1 MDYVFLFFNVILY
14 FAATFFF
21 YRKAVSFFNFEISFW
36 QYSVYLFLYII
47 IFGITVLPAFS
58 EEKFPFFLI
67 TYLLMIV
74 FDCVCGFLCK
84 IFNIRIYKKDGVIKD
99 RITRCI
105 EVLAKDPM
113 NWGTL
118 SELASCYFKLE
129 EYDKAIE
136 IQSKVLEITDSR
148 EEKAKL
154 DNYIKYIEK
163 VSEKK
168 IKCWFCGKSVNQQEE
183 NCPKCGKKIKYVSFL
198 MDKYEILIKYGFGK
212 FLFCVFA
219 CFGVLYLIVS
229 FEFLSDRI
237 YLFYWLLAFVISIIY
252 IKKILKNNE

>member
-14 FAATFFF
+14 FTATFFF

-168 IKCWFCGKSVNQQEE
+168 IK
-183 NCPKCGKKIKYVSFL
+183 YVSFL

-252 IKKILKNNE
+252 IKKY